1 MLWIINWNLKL
12 PAGTFIN
19 SKSMWCDDQIIDN
32 KHQNKNQDGLPTW
45 DSSNCFVVN
54 WLTSSSVFDVPT
66 HPTISSIS
74 ATCLWE
80 DTKTFYIKKQM
91 MPLIVPFPDA
101 KHRKVTVFR
110 VFLVRIITH
119 LDWIRRDTEH
129 LSLFTPNAIKY
140 EPETLRI
147 QIRIRIWCGF

>member
-74 ATCLWE
+74 ATYLWE

-91 MPLIVPFPDA
+91 MSLIVPFPDA
-101 KHRKVTVFR
+101 KHRMKST
-110 VFLVRIITH
+110 RIQSFSGSYYSAFGLNTERYVAPLPIH
-119 LDWIRRDTEH
+119 SKREKIRTRN
-129 LSLFTPNAIKY
+129 TPNTY
-140 EPETLRI
+140 
-147 QIRIRIWCGF
+147 